1 MIFNSFQSL
10 KHGKLGEMKKVDLI
24 GGNGG
29 ILKMASRA
37 GAAVLSIVLSMK
49 KIYPQSDDKEYQQKR
64 YIEDS

>member
-10 KHGKLGEMKKVDLI
+10 KQGKLGEMKKVDLI

-29 ILKMASRA
+29 ILKMAGRA

-49 KIYPQSDDKEYQQKR
+49 KIYPQSDDKE
-64 YIEDS
+64 